1 MKYLLASIARPTLT
15 PLIISLGL
23 SGLLAAALL
32 GCGSSAQTTQEPIPT
47 VQGSPQDGAPTPPP
61 SSGQEGNTRYP
72 NLGPILQKL
81 VVSFEDGEIS
91 ETQAAAL
98 APIHFGPSVLVDV
111 DLASNADAV
120 ENWLET
126 RGFYRKFRPPVF
138 LPPRIFAYVDVSMLG
153 ALSQQQGV
161 TIVRALHDRTGTFQ
175 QSSGNEASG
184 RSAPGTTPKAAM
196 PPWLKDTPYPNL
208 KGRLEELVYRFEQGE
223 LTEAE
228 AAAETGFNQGV
239 SVPVDIY
246 LAPDPANT
254 DAVFA
259 WLQDQ
264 GDWAQALRVSKGS
277 GGDVYPDS
285 ITGYIPMSKLGAV
298 SKRPG
303 VYMIILPQ
311 RPSVPKGVPTSR
323 KQSVPESIGRAPI
336 PPPTPVPVIS
346 QGVAVHGA
354 RAWHSDSH
362 RGAGIKIGIIDTSF
376 DGFRALGGV
385 ELPLVSEIKA
395 RCYTYDTDT
404 TPSPNIDDC
413 GDNDSET
420 DYHGTAVA
428 QAIVDMAPLASLY
441 VSNAPRRA
449 GSAEAA
455 TRLKQDVEWM
465 IGEGVRVINYSFGW
479 GFRVGLGDGI
489 ARWRDDP
496 LDTIDAAASAG
507 IIWVNSAGNRAQRI
521 WHGPFSDTDSPSDDY
536 HDFAANDDRNYI
548 TFGNETDVTVEMR
561 WNDGWPTAD
570 CDLDL
575 LLYREFSDGRTYR
588 VARSIDSQVGRPT
601 DYPWERIS
609 DYSTSSQSCLESKG

>member
-1 MKYLLASIARPTLT
+1 MKYLLASIAWPTLT

-47 VQGSPQDGAPTPPP
+47 VQGSPQDGAPRPPP

-91 ETQAAAL
+91 ETEAAAL

-138 LPPRIFAYVDVSMLG
+138 LPPRIFAYVNVSMLG
-153 ALSQQQGV
+153 SLSHQQGV

-175 QSSGNEASG
+175 QSSGNEVSG

-196 PPWLKDTPYPNL
+196 PPWLKDTPYPKL
-208 KGRLEELVYRFEQGE
+208 KYGLEELVYRFEQGE

-239 SVPVDIY
+239 SVLVDIY

-264 GDWAQALRVSKGS
+264 GDWAQDLLVSKGS
-277 GGDVYPDS
+277 KGDVYPDS
-285 ITGYIPMSKLGAV
+285 ISGYIPVSQLGAV

-303 VYMIILPQ
+303 VHMIILPT
-311 RPSVPKGVPTSR
+311 RPSGPKGGPTSS
-323 KQSVPESIGRAPI
+323 KQSVPESIGRAPHPPI
-336 PPPTPVPVIS
+336 PTVVS

-354 RAWHSDSH
+354 DAWHSDSH
-362 RGAGIKIGIIDTSF
+362 RGDGIKIGIIDSSF
-376 DGFRALGGV
+376 DGFRALGRV
-385 ELPLVSEIKA
+385 ELPLVSE
-395 RCYTYDTDT
+395 
-404 TPSPNIDDC
+404 
-413 GDNDSET
+413 G
-420 DYHGTAVA
+420 
-428 QAIVDMAPLASLY
+428 SL
-441 VSNAPRRA
+441 
-449 GSAEAA
+449 
-455 TRLKQDVEWM
+455 LH
-465 IGEGVRVINYSFGW
+465 
-479 GFRVGLGDGI
+479 L
-489 ARWRDDP
+489 
-496 LDTIDAAASAG
+496 
-507 IIWVNSAGNRAQRI
+507 
-521 WHGPFSDTDSPSDDY
+521 
-536 HDFAANDDRNYI
+536 
-548 TFGNETDVTVEMR
+548 
-561 WNDGWPTAD
+561 
-570 CDLDL
+570 
-575 LLYREFSDGRTYR
+575 
-588 VARSIDSQVGRPT
+588 
-601 DYPWERIS
+601 
-609 DYSTSSQSCLESKG
+609 